1 MDDNQLIRAQLA
13 TLKKRVIKESSNKVT
28 ATTTTATSN
37 VTTYSTTSSIG
48 GFSSVGSCYNA
59 SSDTTIS
66 DINHHRLR
74 STSIDKNSKINN
86 NLDLHEI
93 SSNVSR
99 NLNSNDLSNTS
110 IATATNNDNDDYG
123 VQHQPSINTRVD
135 TNISNQNKNNRMI
148 VLKTNGFGSDKMKM
162 NQVTRA
168 NKDMIVSSSSPTT
181 TKYMN
186 MKEAINRTSSINTYR
201 RDGSS
206 FTSSSIYQHMKP
218 LIDTATGSISNDK
231 IDNEELHTPPGLL
244 SMNGTADA
252 TITPIIA
259 PVIDNKS
266 SSSSSSKYIST
277 HAMDI
282 ESTKQVHTT
291 TSSSSSTTTTSTTSQ
306 QPLQQLSRPAIQKPQ
321 KSLTILKW
329 ICSTC
334 QNECIPIIRESRC
347 LCGHRLK
354 EHGVDEK
361 KNDNLRFPCHVKNC
375 RCKHFFYIVA
385 EGSWILRCRC
395 KHKHI
400 DHDCSPGN
408 HACTKCSNKNSK
420 SSNSN
425 DSCNGFDSP
434 WVCNCGHTW
443 STHIQQSII
452 VTDQY
457 IDEDIAEA
465 KRAVNKKKQFFYRQ
479 DGLGEEEVDGDDDKM
494 LYDR

>member
-1 MDDNQLIRAQLA
+1 
-13 TLKKRVIKESSNKVT
+13 
-28 ATTTTATSN
+28 
-37 VTTYSTTSSIG
+37 
-48 GFSSVGSCYNA
+48 
-59 SSDTTIS
+59 
-66 DINHHRLR
+66 
-74 STSIDKNSKINN
+74 
-86 NLDLHEI
+86 
-93 SSNVSR
+93 
-99 NLNSNDLSNTS
+99 
-110 IATATNNDNDDYG
+110 
-123 VQHQPSINTRVD
+123 
-135 TNISNQNKNNRMI
+135 
-148 VLKTNGFGSDKMKM
+148 
-162 NQVTRA
+162 
-168 NKDMIVSSSSPTT
+168 
-181 TKYMN
+181 
-186 MKEAINRTSSINTYR
+186 
-201 RDGSS
+201 
-206 FTSSSIYQHMKP
+206 
-218 LIDTATGSISNDK
+218 
-231 IDNEELHTPPGLL
+231 
-244 SMNGTADA
+244 MNGTADA

-266 SSSSSSKYIST
+266 SSSSSSSKYIST

-282 ESTKQVHTT
+282 ESTKQVDTAT
-291 TSSSSSTTTTSTTSQ
+291 SSSSTTSTTTTTSQ
-306 QPLQQLSRPAIQKPQ
+306 QPLQQPSRPAIQKPQ

-465 KRAVNKKKQFFYRQ
+465 KRVINKKKQFFYRQ